1 MKLLLINGANLNML
15 GTREP
20 EKYGGKSLKEIEDN
34 VIQRGKELG
43 VEVVG
48 ETKVKI
54 SVEED
59 EEPWDEI
66 EDELT
71 DKDIEEIDKV
81 KEDFIK

>member
-1 MKLLLINGANLNML
+1 MNIKQRILAIKLSDKIRKNPSFA
-15 GTREP
+15 
-20 EKYGGKSLKEIEDN
+20 
-34 VIQRGKELG
+34 KELG

-54 SVEED
+54 AIEED
-59 EEPWDEI
+59 EEPWDEL

-81 KEDFIK
+81 DVDFIK